1 VSTNHDEANVRW
13 TKYTNPAAQLAELI
27 QERYKYRRK
36 YVVKEIKQWGGVYQ
50 SKIRVLTVKA
60 KAAAMTT
67 LVWTPRRSPLF
78 PAGLRSVAVL
88 TGVETLTEREV
99 VAAAAVTRAGVVAS
113 PAIVVGLMAEG
124 VTEETEGV
132 ATGTVLLEPA
142 SGVET
147 GTDAPES
154 DGTLTGLDVSVG
166 WAVDEGAGAEE
177 DWTAGEDWIA
187 GEASASEHTA

>member
-1 VSTNHDEANVRW
+1 
-13 TKYTNPAAQLAELI
+13 
-27 QERYKYRRK
+27 
-36 YVVKEIKQWGGVYQ
+36 
-50 SKIRVLTVKA
+50 
-60 KAAAMTT
+60 M
-67 LVWTPRRSPLF
+67 
-78 PAGLRSVAVL
+78 L

-124 VTEETEGV
+124 VTEETERTEGV